1 MARKIIPDVVN
12 GQTLSNLTPKDTVR
26 AAAQL
31 MEQNHIAAV
40 LVVEGEKLVGIIT
53 ERDLTTKV
61 LAKDLDADQT
71 LIADVMTAN
80 PDTLEPSE
88 SPTNAL
94 ELMSVRGY
102 RHLPVIEDGKPVGIV
117 SIRDLYASVKDR
129 LEKDVKDR
137 DAFIFGETY
146 GSSHQ

>member
-12 GQTLSNLTPKDTVR
+12 KQELSNLTPKDTVR

-31 MEQNHIAAV
+31 MGQKHIAAV
-40 LVVEGEKLVGIIT
+40 LVVEDDKLVGIIT

-61 LAKDLDADQT
+61 LAKNVDPDTTMITD
-71 LIADVMTAN
+71 IMTPS
-80 PDTLEPSE
+80 PDTLAPSDRP
-88 SPTNAL
+88 SNAL

-102 RHLPVIEDGKPVGIV
+102 RHLPVTEDGKPVGIV
-117 SIRDLYASVKDR
+117 SIRDLYAIVKDG
-129 LEKDVKDR
+129 LEQDVKDR

-146 GSSHQ
+146 GSSHK